1 MPDAGR
7 LSLEVDT
14 DYPWSGEIRLTVRN
28 APEGPVELRLRV
40 PGWCDGATAEVDPA
54 DSGPA
59 PSPLEGEGWGE
70 GVPPIGSVAPGA
82 YAELRRVW
90 VPGDRIILRL
100 PMPPRRLVSDPR
112 VTANV
117 GRVAL
122 ARGPLIYCVES
133 HDRPG
138 LEQDA
143 FALPDDA
150 AITAGPADERLP
162 GMTLLDTNAVRLPGT
177 PERGA
182 LYQSVSG
189 DGHAANA
196 PTRHVPIRAIPYFAW
211 ANRGPSTMDVWLRR
225 QETLTD

>member
-1 MPDAGR
+1 
-7 LSLEVDT
+7 
-14 DYPWSGEIRLTVRN
+14 
-28 APEGPVELRLRV
+28 
-40 PGWCDGATAEVDPA
+40 
-54 DSGPA
+54 
-59 PSPLEGEGWGE
+59 
-70 GVPPIGSVAPGA
+70 
-82 YAELRRVW
+82 
-90 VPGDRIILRL
+90 
-100 PMPPRRLVSDPR
+100 MPPRRLVSDPR

-138 LEQDA
+138 LDQDA

-150 AITAGPADERLP
+150 AITTGPVDERLP
-162 GMTLLDTNAVRLPGT
+162 GMTLLDTTAVPLPGT

-189 DGHAANA
+189 DGQADDA
-196 PTRHVPIRAIPYFAW
+196 PTDRVAIRAIPYYAW

-225 QETLTD
+225 HETLAV

>member
-1 MPDAGR
+1 GR
-7 LSLEVDT
+7 LSREVET
-14 DYPWSGEIRLTVRN
+14 DSPWSGGIRLAVRQ
-28 APEGPVELRLRV
+28 APEGPVERRLRV
-40 PGWCDGATAEVDPA
+40 PGWCDAASLKVVPA
-54 DSGPA
+54 DSDPA
-59 PSPLEGEGWGE
+59 PSPREGEGWGE
-70 GVPPIGSVAPGA
+70 GMAQQAVGEYTA
-82 YAELRRVW
+82 LRRVW
-90 VPGDRIILRL
+90 APGDRVTLRL

-150 AITAGPADERLP
+150 AVATGPVDERLP
-162 GMTLLDTNAVRLPGT
+162 GMTLLDMTAVPLPGT
-177 PERGA
+177 PARGA
-182 LYQSVSG
+182 LYQTVSS
-189 DGHAANA
+189 DGPADGARPDRVA
-196 PTRHVPIRAIPYFAW
+196 IRAIPYFAW

-225 QETLTD
+225 QDAISN